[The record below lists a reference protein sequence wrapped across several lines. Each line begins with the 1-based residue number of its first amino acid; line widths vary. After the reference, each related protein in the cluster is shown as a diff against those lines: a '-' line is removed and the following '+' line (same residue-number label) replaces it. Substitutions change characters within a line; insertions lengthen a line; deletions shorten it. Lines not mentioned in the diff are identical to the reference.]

1 MPSYQD
7 IMQFL
12 LNIISNDWFVG
23 IVCGVLS
30 GLIVAPVGTW
40 IYRKK
45 TTASDA
51 NIANRANSEIIHV
64 LKLCIAEGGVPDGN
78 IVRCLINSNSRR
90 YEIPVNRMYGPEIIR
105 EELIGDI
112 MSDEYIKVND
122 KLKLIDSMPEFS
134 VDDDLDVVNEYI
146 ESNRRRIEKEYR
158 QRIINQYITVIMAFY
173 FAVVSVFV
181 VRLFYGEFDLSDKLE
196 LVGDGEITLL
206 ISVFAGFVAV
216 LGSFM
221 SIVIVKKGRRKID
234 RIINDKY
241 MTRIFD

>member
-1 MPSYQD
+1 
-7 IMQFL
+7 
-12 LNIISNDWFVG
+12 
-23 IVCGVLS
+23 
-30 GLIVAPVGTW
+30 
-40 IYRKK
+40 
-45 TTASDA
+45 
-51 NIANRANSEIIHV
+51 
-64 LKLCIAEGGVPDGN
+64 
-78 IVRCLINSNSRR
+78 
-90 YEIPVNRMYGPEIIR
+90 MYGPEIIR
-105 EELIGDI
+105 EELISDI

-122 KLKLIDSMPEFS
+122 KLKLINSMPEFS

-221 SIVIVKKGRRKID
+221 GIVIVKKRKKK
-234 RIINDKY
+234 N
-241 MTRIFD
+241 